1 MESTKS
7 QERDDGLRLRRNVQE
22 EEEQEVESSE
32 EDVKTDLVKRIIES
46 TKELTDC
53 MPTDLPSAKRMVS
66 TLANSCVET
75 KLCATSFFS
84 LQLEDG
90 FHAAAE
96 FSSDMAAGA
105 GAVAEQAGDI
115 CRKVIEAS
123 WKVCHFQAL
132 PHWLQDN
139 DYLIWG
145 HRPPLPSFTACF
157 QSLFRIHTETGN
169 IWTHLIGCVAFVSLA
184 VYTLIWSE
192 LQTEERLVFAAFFAG
207 AILCLGLSCTYHT
220 VHCHSEFVGKLFSKL
235 DYVGISFLI
244 LGSLVPWLYYTFY
257 CQYQPKV
264 IYLTVATVLGL
275 GAITTSLL
283 DQFGEPK
290 YRPFRAGTAH
300 FSHVL
305 FV

>member
-1 MESTKS
+1 
-7 QERDDGLRLRRNVQE
+7 
-22 EEEQEVESSE
+22 
-32 EDVKTDLVKRIIES
+32 
-46 TKELTDC
+46 
-53 MPTDLPSAKRMVS
+53 
-66 TLANSCVET
+66 
-75 KLCATSFFS
+75 
-84 LQLEDG
+84 
-90 FHAAAE
+90 
-96 FSSDMAAGA
+96 
-105 GAVAEQAGDI
+105 VAEQAGDI

-264 IYLTVATVLGL
+264 IYLTVATVLGF
-275 GAITTSLL
+275 GAITTSML

-290 YRPFRAGTAH
+290 YRPFRAGTH
-300 FSHVL
+300 FSHVIMFDQYFMTLIFFFLHIRDFHRFWIEWSHSGCSLRCNGRLGERRFLRLSRMAYSHGIALHSGSPPVRWPYTRML
-305 FV
+305 FPWEM